1 MYNGVMAAVQFT
13 PALLSALTRRA
24 RKLCNGDTDR
34 ANDLVSVVV
43 SKAWEKRAM
52 FTGGNQE
59 AWLMTILRNEGSNER
74 RGLARRQEVRNAV
87 RTDDSGVTCEVE
99 YADTSEDAEAAFYGQ
114 EVMAALQ
121 SINPDQAAVLRMVA
135 NEASYREISEALEIP
150 MGTVMSRI
158 KRGRKAMREALG
170 R

>member
-1 MYNGVMAAVQFT
+1 MAAVQFT
-13 PALLSALTRRA
+13 PALLETLTRRA
-24 RKLCNGDTDR
+24 RRLCNGDTDR

-52 FTGGNQE
+52 FQGGNAE
-59 AWLMTILRNEGSNER
+59 AWMMTIMRNEGSNER
-74 RGLARRQEVRNAV
+74 RGLGRRQEVRNAV
-87 RTDDSGVTCEVE
+87 RTSDDGVRCEVE
-99 YADTSEDAEAAFYGQ
+99 YADTASEDAEAAFYGQ
-114 EVMAALQ
+114 EVMAALEG
-121 SINPDQAAVLRMVA
+121 INPEQAAVLRLLA

-150 MGTVMSRI
+150 MGTVMSRA